1 MLTVL
6 TGTMPPYPFP
16 WAETVLRKVS
26 IISKLVEMFGEDGVI
41 IIILL
46 PESFAVLLSCINLN
60 LTGIIKF

>member
-1 MLTVL
+1 M
-6 TGTMPPYPFP
+6 
-16 WAETVLRKVS
+16 LRKVS

-41 IIILL
+41 IITLL

>member
-1 MLTVL
+1 MS
-6 TGTMPPYPFP
+6 PYPFP

-26 IISKLVEMFGEDGVI
+26 IISKLVEMFGEDNVI

-46 PESFAVLLSCINLN
+46 LPESFTVLLTCANLN

>member
-1 MLTVL
+1 M
-6 TGTMPPYPFP
+6 
-16 WAETVLRKVS
+16 LRKVS

-46 PESFAVLLSCINLN
+46 LPESFAVLLSCINLN

>member
-1 MLTVL
+1 
-6 TGTMPPYPFP
+6 MP
-16 WAETVLRKVS
+16 RKVS

-46 PESFAVLLSCINLN
+46 PEFFAVLLSCINLN

>member
-1 MLTVL
+1 MS
-6 TGTMPPYPFP
+6 PYPFP
-16 WAETVLRKVS
+16 YAETVLRKVS

-46 PESFAVLLSCINLN
+46 LPESFTVLLSFANLN